1 MSYRI
6 FMGIILISFLFISA
20 TIANSQILAWEM
32 DGNAGNEISVAS
44 TTIDAN
50 LESSSIARGAG
61 IDPSALAN
69 SYSSTNFAATTLATA
84 ISSNEYL
91 QITVKPKS
99 AFKVSL
105 SSLDANF
112 RRSSTGP
119 TDFQWQYSL
128 DGFSTA
134 GINVGSAIN
143 FTNTNNNGV
152 SQAQI
157 DLSSVVALQNVAFP
171 NTITFRLYGWNASAT
186 GGTFAIG
193 RLQGNDLAIGG
204 TTAAVTTS
212 ANGIISGKI
221 KNQKGQGLRF
231 CTVML
236 SGGSLPEPLYST
248 TNMFGQYRFDD
259 IPLGEG
265 YILQVFSRRYSFE
278 EPSRFI
284 NLNQSISDAD
294 FTGDEQ

>member
-1 MSYRI
+1 MTSRMI
-6 FMGIILISFLFISA
+6 CGTLLLWFLSA
-20 TIANSQILAWEM
+20 AASIVNAQILAWEM
-32 DGNAGNEISVAS
+32 NGNSGNEVSVAS
-44 TTIDAN
+44 TTTNPN
-50 LESSSIARGAG
+50 LDTSSIVRGTG
-61 IDPSALAN
+61 IDPSALSN
-69 SYSSTNFAATTLATA
+69 SFSSTNFAATSLASA
-84 ISSNEYL
+84 ISSNEYIQL
-91 QITVKPKS
+91 TVKPKS

-112 RRSSTGP
+112 RRSGTGP
-119 TDFQWQYSL
+119 TVFQWQYSL

-134 GINVGSAIN
+134 GINIGSAIS
-143 FTNTNNNGV
+143 FTDSATNGI

-157 DLSSVVALQNVAFP
+157 DLSSVIALQDVAFP

-193 RLQGNDLAIGG
+193 RLSGNDLAIGG

-212 ANGIISGKI
+212 ANGIVSGKV
-221 KNQKGQGLRF
+221 KNLKGQGLRF

-284 NLNQSISDAD
+284 TLNDSISDAD
-294 FTGDEQ
+294 FTGEEQ